1 MSAARSSG
9 PDAPQPAQP
18 QMAPAAPE
26 HDRRG
31 LALTVLLIP
40 AALTLLS
47 VTSVN
52 VALPSIRDALG
63 AGPAGQSLVL
73 TAYAV
78 AFALI
83 LLPAGRWGD
92 AHGHKRVF
100 LAGTAVFTA
109 ASLWCGIAPDVGQ
122 LVAARALAG
131 LGGGLVITPVTAMIQ
146 LLYTGPERAR
156 PFGIMGAVFGASSA
170 AGPLLGGLLVEA
182 GGDLGWRLVFL
193 VNVPI
198 GLLALWAGTKVLPS
212 PPLRGARGADPVG
225 MALFSLALVGCIVPF
240 SLVGRPWAVVLGI
253 LALGLALAAGF
264 VAWERRRERATAPT
278 AVPPELFRQRAL
290 PIGVATTFLG
300 FAGFTSSF
308 LMLALLW
315 QDALGRSPFE
325 AGVLVLP
332 FALGSMASASQTQR
346 LTDRFGVRIVTVGLC
361 MTGVGLGTVGV
372 LVLTVPPESLSLLL
386 MAAPL
391 LLAGCGVGIFVGPNT
406 NASFVQ
412 TPGPRAG
419 VASALVTVA
428 QRAGT
433 AVGIGILS
441 LLFATLPGGPTALGT
456 QATAAFIS
464 AGLVLVAAAVMVL
477 TRRTALE
484 RELG

>member
-1 MSAARSSG
+1 MTG
-9 PDAPQPAQP
+9 PGS
-18 QMAPAAPE
+18 APAAQTE
-26 HDRRG
+26 TTADRRG

-52 VALPSIRDALG
+52 VALPSIRDGLD

-78 AFALI
+78 AFALV

-92 AHGHKRVF
+92 AHGHRRVF
-100 LAGTAVFTA
+100 LTGTAVFTA
-109 ASLWCGIAPDVGQ
+109 ASLWCGLTPDVGQ

-131 LGGGLVITPVTAMIQ
+131 IGGGLVITPVTAMMQ
-146 LLYTGPERAR
+146 LLYQGAERAR

-198 GLLALWAGTKVLPS
+198 GLLALWAGMKVLPS
-212 PPLRGARGADPVG
+212 PVPRGSRGADPVG
-225 MALFSLALVGCIVPF
+225 SVLSSLALIGVLVPF
-240 SLVGRPWAVVLGI
+240 SLVGRPWAAVLGI
-253 LALGLALAAGF
+253 LAVGLLLTVGF
-264 VAWERRRERATAPT
+264 AVWERRRERAGAPT
-278 AVPPELFRQRAL
+278 VVPPSLFRQRAL
-290 PIGVATTFLG
+290 PVGVVTTFLG

-315 QDALGRSPFE
+315 QDALGRSPLE
-325 AGVLVLP
+325 AGVLILP

-346 LTDRFGVRIVTVGLC
+346 LTARFGVRIVTAGLC
-361 MTGVGLGTVGV
+361 MTGAGLTAVGV
-372 LVLTVPPESLSLLL
+372 LVLTVPPESLTLL
-386 MAAPL
+386 MMAGPL
-391 LLAGCGVGIFVGPNT
+391 LLAGSGVGIFVGPNT

-412 TPGPRAG
+412 TPGPQAG

-441 LLFATLPGGPTALGT
+441 LLFTTLPGGPTGMGT
-456 QATAAFIS
+456 QAAAAFTS
-464 AGLVLVAAAVMVL
+464 AGLTLAAVTVMVL
-477 TRRTALE
+477 SRRAALD
-484 RELG
+484 RELV

>member
-1 MSAARSSG
+1 MT
-9 PDAPQPAQP
+9 APQSQP
-18 QMAPAAPE
+18 TSARPE
-26 HDRRG
+26 RDRRG

-40 AALTLLS
+40 AALTLVS

-52 VALPSIRDALG
+52 VALPSLRDALG
-63 AGPAGQSLVL
+63 ASPAGQSLVL

-92 AHGHKRVF
+92 AHGHRRVF
-100 LAGTAVFTA
+100 LIGTAVFTA
-109 ASLWCGIAPDVGQ
+109 ASLWCGLAPDVGQ

-131 LGGGLVITPVTAMIQ
+131 IGGGLVITPVTAMIQ
-146 LLYTGPERAR
+146 LLYQGPERAR

-170 AGPLLGGLLVEA
+170 AGPLLGGLLVQA

-198 GLLALWAGTKVLPS
+198 GLLAFWAGMKVLPS
-212 PPLRGARGADPVG
+212 PPPRGSRGSDPG
-225 MALFSLALVGCIVPF
+225 GLTLFSLALVGCIVPF
-240 SLVGRPWAVVLGI
+240 SLVGRPWPLVFGI
-253 LALGLALAAGF
+253 LAAGLALAVAF
-264 VAWERRRERATAPT
+264 VAWERRRERAEAPT

-290 PIGVATTFLG
+290 PIGVLTTFLG

-332 FALGSMASASQTQR
+332 FALGSMTSASQTQR
-346 LTDRFGVRIVTVGLC
+346 LTERFGVRIVTAGLC
-361 MTGVGLGTVGV
+361 MTGVGLAAVGV
-372 LVLTVPPESLSLLL
+372 LVLTVPPESLSLLTL
-386 MAAPL
+386 AGPL

-412 TPGPRAG
+412 TPGPQAG

-433 AVGIGILS
+433 AVGIGILT

-456 QATAAFIS
+456 QATAAFTS
-464 AGLVLVAAAVMVL
+464 GGLMLLAAAVMVL
-477 TRRTALE
+477 TRRAALE
-484 RELG
+484 GAPR